1 MNSFDVIVIK
11 GFTVFRPKVEKKLGN
26 PSYFSIHFCFH
37 INKFEIKQSTN
48 SSSFYIQKA
57 QLQIYVKREF

>member
-11 GFTVFRPKVEKKLGN
+11 GFTVFHPKVEKKLGN
-26 PSYFSIHFCFH
+26 PSYFNIHFRFH
-37 INKFEIKQSTN
+37 ITKFEIKRSTN
-48 SSSFYIQKA
+48 SSSLYIQKA